1 MIDEI
6 LNLPDVS
13 FINDLQL
20 DDVQAQLVG
29 TIRTGIK
36 K

>member
-20 DDVQAQLVG
+20 DDVQAQLV
-29 TIRTGIK
+29 RDYQEPV
-36 K
+36 